1 MHTGKHLLTSEKNKQ
16 KATDQKHVCSSGE
29 EKNTPLLRTSR
40 RTQGKIRKK
49 MFKEQPRENDQLIL
63 CWNNVFRSGAEN
75 VGLGVKMS
83 VL

>member
-16 KATDQKHVCSSGE
+16 KGTDQKHVCSSGE

-63 CWNNVFRSGAEN
+63 SWNNVFRSGAEN